1 MIISKFNVKF
11 VKEYNCVMLSMFFP
25 NYALKPVYII
35 LTSNKQENKLWQL
48 YSCNNFR
55 NNAEC
60 LTIKMSFHVLL
71 HLYRNDGSLSCETLV
86 VCIN

>member
-35 LTSNKQENKLWQL
+35 LTSTLCNKQENKL
-48 YSCNNFR
+48 
-55 NNAEC
+55 
-60 LTIKMSFHVLL
+60 
-71 HLYRNDGSLSCETLV
+71 
-86 VCIN
+86 